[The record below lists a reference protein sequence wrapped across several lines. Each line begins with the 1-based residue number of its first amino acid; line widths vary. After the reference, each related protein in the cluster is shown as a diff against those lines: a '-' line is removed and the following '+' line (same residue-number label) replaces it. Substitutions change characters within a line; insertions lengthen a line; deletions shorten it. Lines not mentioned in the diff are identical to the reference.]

1 MVKKLTH
8 QEKELL
14 FRDLSARLPYNTQV
28 YSQNENDWFDDEIST
43 AIIDNLINEEY
54 IPKPYLFPLSKLP
67 DIAAEHEEEFDKIID
82 CQIQDIQND
91 EITLS
96 TFVTEMH
103 LYNKYHIDYNNL
115 IPKELAIDAT
125 NLNIY

>member
-1 MVKKLTH
+1 MIKKLTH

-14 FRDLSARLPYNTQV
+14 LRDLSARLPYDTQV

-43 AIIDNLINEEY
+43 AIIDNLINDEY
-54 IPKPYLFPLSKLP
+54 IPKPYLFPLSSLP
-67 DIAAEHEEEFDKIID
+67 LIAEEHEDEFNKIID
-82 CQIQDIQND
+82 CQLDDIQTND
-91 EITLS
+91 ITLS
-96 TFVTEMH
+96 AFVMETH

-115 IPKELAIDAT
+115 IPKGLAIDAT